1 MSRLLSSTHRY
12 TRDILAPFCDFFLE
26 NGLIMENTI
35 VKAVQVTKFSGH
47 SHEDPVKFLDELDS
61 YLIIHGIKLNAADR
75 RCSALHL
82 HL

>member
-1 MSRLLSSTHRY
+1 
-12 TRDILAPFCDFFLE
+12 
-26 NGLIMENTI
+26 MENTT
-35 VKAVQVTKFSGH
+35 VKAVQVRKFSGH
-47 SHEDPVKFLDELDS
+47 SHEDPVNFLDELDS